1 MGKKQEKFMKKSLIS
16 TLVFLPVIVY
26 FAGCGNQGREERA
39 YEIKAQGLGEL
50 IAKQAS
56 ACVSQSR
63 AYMAVWEYAKVSEM
77 EFEEA
82 AAEMLGA
89 ETRQNK
95 AMMVEN
101 KAMIETLLE
110 ELKDPPKKFEE
121 SYTKLMELHAIYVQ
135 LHTLALDPSDDME
148 EHNEKVNSLADKIAE
163 KKREL
168 DATLIL

>member
-1 MGKKQEKFMKKSLIS
+1 MKKSLIS
-16 TLVFLPVIVY
+16 GLIFLPAIVY

-89 ETRQNK
+89 ETRQNRT
-95 AMMVEN
+95 MMVEN
-101 KAMIETLLE
+101 KALMETLLE

-121 SYTKLMELHAIYVQ
+121 YYKKLIELHAIYVQ

-148 EHNEKVNSLADKIAE
+148 EHNEKVNSLADRIAE

>member
-1 MGKKQEKFMKKSLIS
+1 MGKKQEEFMKKSHVSALI
-16 TLVFLPVIVY
+16 FLLLIIY
-26 FAGCGNQGREERA
+26 FAGCRNQGREERA

-63 AYMAVWEYAKVSEM
+63 AYVAIWEYAKVSEM

-110 ELKDPPKKFEE
+110 ELQDPPKKFEE
-121 SYTKLMELHAIYVQ
+121 YYKRLMELHAIYVQ

-148 EHNEKVNSLADKIAE
+148 EHNEKVNSLADRIAE

-168 DATLIL
+168 DATLIM

>member
-1 MGKKQEKFMKKSLIS
+1 MKKSLIS
-16 TLVFLPVIVY
+16 ALVFLPMFVY
-26 FAGCGNQGREERA
+26 FAGCGNQGKEERA
-39 YEIKAQGLGEL
+39 YGVKAQALGEL

-63 AYMAVWEYAKVSEM
+63 AYMAVWEYAKVSEIK
-77 EFEEA
+77 FEEA

-89 ETRQNK
+89 ETKRNQ

-101 KAMIETLLE
+101 KSMIEKLLE
-110 ELKDPPKKFEE
+110 ELKEPPKRYEE
-121 SYTKLMELHAIYVQ
+121 SYKKLTELYEIYVQ
-135 LHTLALDPSDDME
+135 LHTLALDPSGDME
-148 EHNEKVNSLADKIAE
+148 AHNEKVNSLADQIAE

>member
-1 MGKKQEKFMKKSLIS
+1 MKKSLIS
-16 TLVFLPVIVY
+16 ALVFLPVFVY

-89 ETRQNK
+89 ETKKNQ

-101 KAMIETLLE
+101 KSMIEKFLE
-110 ELKDPPKKFEE
+110 ELKEPPKKYEE
-121 SYTKLMELHAIYVQ
+121 SYKKLTELYEIYVQ
-135 LHTLALDPSDDME
+135 LHTLALDPSDDMN
-148 EHNEKVNSLADKIAE
+148 EHNEKVNNLADRIAE

>member
-1 MGKKQEKFMKKSLIS
+1 MGKKQEEFMKKSLIS
-16 TLVFLPVIVY
+16 ALIFLPVIVY
-26 FAGCGNQGREERA
+26 FSGCGSQQREERA
-39 YEIKAQGLGEL
+39 YGIKAQGLGEL
-50 IAKQAS
+50 IVGQAS

-63 AYMAVWEYAKVSEM
+63 AYLAVWEYAKVSEM

-89 ETRQNK
+89 ETKQNK

-110 ELKDPPKKFEE
+110 ELKDPPKKYEE
-121 SYTKLMELHAIYVQ
+121 SYKKLMELYEIYVQ
-135 LHTLALDPSDDME
+135 LHNLALDPSGDME
-148 EHNEKVNSLADKIAE
+148 EHNEKVNSLADRIAE

>member
-1 MGKKQEKFMKKSLIS
+1 MKKSLIS
-16 TLVFLPVIVY
+16 ALVFLPVIVY
-26 FAGCGNQGREERA
+26 FAGCTDQGGQERA

-63 AYMAVWEYAKVSEM
+63 AYMAAWEYAKVSEM

-89 ETRQNK
+89 ETKKNQ

-101 KAMIETLLE
+101 KSMIEKLLE
-110 ELKDPPKKFEE
+110 ELKEPPKRYEE
-121 SYTKLMELHAIYVQ
+121 SYKKLTELYEIYVQ
-135 LHTLALDPSDDME
+135 LHALALDPSGDMK
-148 EHNEKVNSLADKIAE
+148 EHNEKVNSLADRIVE

-168 DATLIL
+168 DAALIL

>member
-1 MGKKQEKFMKKSLIS
+1 MKKSLIS
-16 TLVFLPVIVY
+16 ALIFLPVIFY
-26 FAGCGNQGREERA
+26 FAGCGNQGREEGA
-39 YEIKAQGLGEL
+39 YEIKVQGLGEL
-50 IAKQAS
+50 IANQAS

-89 ETRQNK
+89 ETKQNQ

-101 KAMIETLLE
+101 KALIETLLE
-110 ELKDPPKKFEE
+110 ELKDPPEKYEE
-121 SYTKLMELHAIYVQ
+121 SYKKLIELHEIYVQ
-135 LHTLALDPSDDME
+135 LHTLALQPSDDME
-148 EHNEKVNSLADKIAE
+148 EHNEKVNSLADQIAE

>member
-1 MGKKQEKFMKKSLIS
+1 MKKSLIS
-16 TLVFLPVIVY
+16 ALVFLPVIVY
-26 FAGCGNQGREERA
+26 FSGCGNQQREERA
-39 YEIKAQGLGEL
+39 YGIKAQGLGEL
-50 IAKQAS
+50 IASQAS

-89 ETRQNK
+89 ETKKNK
-95 AMMVEN
+95 AMMIEN
-101 KAMIETLLE
+101 KAMIENLLE
-110 ELKDPPKKFEE
+110 ELKEPPKKHEE
-121 SYTKLMELHAIYVQ
+121 SYTKLMELHEIYVQ
-135 LHTLALDPSDDME
+135 LHTLTLDPSDDMD
-148 EHNEKVNSLADKIAE
+148 EHNEKVNGLADRIAK